1 VPWFMMYTEPLRC
14 MKQFMADCRPTRP
27 RSLVPLSRPGG
38 YALRSANSQKPEPLS
53 SPRQALADQTVRDF
67 RSTRRA
73 EANVRYLRILF
84 SNGSRL
90 ETLLGVDALGMPA
103 FSPRSF
109 GA

>member
-1 VPWFMMYTEPLRC
+1 MYTEPLRC

-73 EANVRYLRILF
+73 EANVRYLRIPLKKSEIWRGF
-84 SNGSRL
+84 SCAAGI
-90 ETLLGVDALGMPA
+90 EVQ
-103 FSPRSF
+103 
-109 GA
+109 